1 MITILH
7 DIFVGLCY
15 LLGIGAVGF
24 VVVLAFLMLD
34 GAVKALR
41 KKKEQ

>member
-24 VVVLAFLMLD
+24 VVLLVFLMIRGCVD
-34 GAVKALR
+34 QLR
-41 KKKEQ
+41 RRK

>member
-1 MITILH
+1 MTGS
-7 DIFVGLCY
+7 DTTDSSPEP
-15 LLGIGAVGF
+15 LGIGAVGF

-41 KKKEQ
+41 KKKD